1 MIKTIEPNVLYGKQQ
16 VKLNNMSFNMGESG
30 GVADDVQDALAY
42 KIGNFLKLAGNA
54 TTEKPNKN
62 MIGFEFAL
70 ERAGFLIS
78 IDKNKHLVTITDT
91 QKNQT
96 FKYQDAGVLGKV
108 DDADTLTI
116 SNVKNLDEFEDAM
129 TRIGASLSESFADTT
144 YHN

>member
-16 VKLNNMSFNMGESG
+16 VKLNNMSFNMGEAG

-62 MIGFEFAL
+62 MIGFESAL
-70 ERAGFLIS
+70 GRAGFLIS

-129 TRIGASLSESFADTT
+129 TRIGASLPESFADTT